1 MKNAILLLA
10 ALASGAALAADPAVV
25 DPPRVAVG
33 DTWTYQSEIRARG
46 RSKKAL
52 ETFEVS
58 GVTGN
63 RLHVVVLR
71 KFDGDAEGEPVEADM
86 VFSED
91 WNVMITGNRGARP
104 SAIMRPSTAMLKFP
118 LKVGEQYPSDYD
130 METLP
135 DGNLVRHRRATRVVG
150 WEDITVPAGR
160 FRALRIE
167 AEGTVQ
173 VAKKPK
179 PGRTLVTVW
188 WVPEIRR
195 WARLEQ
201 DFGPNGLTQE
211 LQSYKLS
218 P

>member
-1 MKNAILLLA
+1 MKSVLLA
-10 ALASGAALAADPAVV
+10 AALALFAGATPAAV
-25 DPPRVAVG
+25 DRPRVAVG
-33 DTWTYQSEIRARG
+33 DSWTYNSELRAGG
-46 RSKKAL
+46 RLRKLVES
-52 ETFEVS
+52 FEVT

-71 KFDGDAEGEPVEADM
+71 KFEGEAEGEPIEADM

-91 WNVMITGNRGARP
+91 WNVMITGSRGSRP

-118 LKVGEQYPSDYD
+118 LKVGEGYPSDYD

-167 AEGTVQ
+167 SEGTVQ

-179 PGRTLVTVW
+179 PGRSIVTAW
-188 WVPEIRR
+188 YAPEVRR
-195 WARLEQ
+195 WVRLEQ
-201 DFGPNGLTQE
+201 EFGSGALTSE
-211 LQSYKLS
+211 LLFHKIA